1 MKNFGELKLTLS
13 GTAFILFA
21 CFILITFPEY
31 NSGAYIY
38 LAVTFLAI
46 GAGLITPTIRALIS
60 KKIDKNSQGSILS
73 SLQGLQS
80 LGSVLGYIL
89 AGNVY
94 DYFGPRS
101 PFIAGG
107 LILSLMIWLI
117 TGSKLDKKVKV
128 V

>member
-1 MKNFGELKLTLS
+1 MSDFSSL
-13 GTAFILFA
+13 
-21 CFILITFPEY
+21 LIIFPEK
-31 NSGAYIY
+31 NSGSYIY

-46 GAGLITPTIRALIS
+46 GAGLITPSIRALIS
-60 KKIDKNSQGSILS
+60 KKIDKTSQGSILS

-101 PFIAGG
+101 PFVAGG
-107 LILSLMIWLI
+107 LILLLMIWLI
-117 TGSKLDKKVKV
+117 TGSNIQKEVKMV
-128 V
+128 

>member
-1 MKNFGELKLTLS
+1 M
-13 GTAFILFA
+13 
-21 CFILITFPEY
+21 
-31 NSGAYIY
+31 
-38 LAVTFLAI
+38 
-46 GAGLITPTIRALIS
+46 IS

-117 TGSKLDKKVKV
+117 TGSKLDKKAKV